1 MQSAIRE
8 IARMARTDASNPPA
22 TALQDT
28 GWLSVAAIILV
39 VIILGGAAADIA
51 GKVGKMVV
59 TRENWHDV
67 LQVFLLALLANL
79 PTFIIAGVLGDF
91 AGLFSR
97 TGEGEVFTPRNLK
110 TLRSAGSGL
119 IWAAAASSVIVPTV
133 LSLTD
138 GNQRAFVWQIND
150 LVLGTAAMGAAILG
164 LSHVF
169 AEGIRLKT
177 DSDQII

>member
-1 MQSAIRE
+1 
-8 IARMARTDASNPPA
+8 
-22 TALQDT
+22 
-28 GWLSVAAIILV
+28 
-39 VIILGGAAADIA
+39 
-51 GKVGKMVV
+51 
-59 TRENWHDV
+59 
-67 LQVFLLALLANL
+67 
-79 PTFIIAGVLGDF
+79 
-91 AGLFSR
+91 
-97 TGEGEVFTPRNLK
+97 
-110 TLRSAGSGL
+110 
-119 IWAAAASSVIVPTV
+119 V

>member
-1 MQSAIRE
+1 
-8 IARMARTDASNPPA
+8 MARTDTANSPASP
-22 TALQDT
+22 LRDT
-28 GWLSVAAIILV
+28 GWLSIAAIVLIV
-39 VIILGGAAADIA
+39 SILGGAAADIA

-59 TRENWHDV
+59 TQENWHSV
-67 LQVFLLALLANL
+67 LQAFLLALLANL

-138 GNQRAFVWQIND
+138 GNQRAFVLQIND

-164 LSHVF
+164 LSLVF
-169 AEGIRLKT
+169 AEGIRLKA